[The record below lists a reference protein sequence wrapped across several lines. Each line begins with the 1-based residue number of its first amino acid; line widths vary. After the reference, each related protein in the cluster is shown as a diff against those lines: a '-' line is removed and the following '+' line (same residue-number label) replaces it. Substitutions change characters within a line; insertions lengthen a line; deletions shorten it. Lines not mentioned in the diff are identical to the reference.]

1 MPESGASWFV
11 GYAGSWVAGVWLGND
26 DNRPMKGVG
35 GGGLPARI
43 WHDAMLATPK
53 PKGPPP
59 APAKKP
65 ENGLEWLIDLVTGTV
80 GGATN

>member
-1 MPESGASWFV
+1 
-11 GYAGSWVAGVWLGND
+11 
-26 DNRPMKGVG
+26 MKGVG

-59 APAKKP
+59 APARKP
-65 ENGLEWLIDLVTGTV
+65 EPESGLDWLIDLVTGTV